1 MKMIVYLYKCLVTA
15 VYLLIYKLPNL
26 RERGAR
32 KNNVTD
38 VDERRTFRSF
48 YRQAQSAFR
57 ETFPSSSQAL
67 KTRPL
72 FLALSEGAF

>member
-38 VDERRTFRSF
+38 VDGRRTFRSF
-48 YRQAQSAFR
+48 YRLVQSAFR

-67 KTRPL
+67 KIRPL
-72 FLALSEGAF
+72 FLALSEDAF